1 MEEKPQADLGA
12 APTRSQTRLSSAS
25 GVIDALG
32 GTKTVADILGVGQ
45 SSVSNYRKLGFP
57 ARSHFI
63 LSKLCAERGLDVADA
78 VFGGIRL
85 APLASARAAAAVP
98 QTKALDILTRQ
109 GFKPLA
115 TPVLQPAAPFID
127 RMGEE
132 MRRRLF
138 TFTDPAG
145 EQLCLR
151 PDLTIPTALAYLAQD
166 GSTGGVKKYAY
177 EGIAFRYQ
185 SRGAGKPEEFTQ
197 AGIEI
202 IGGAMSGPESDSDD
216 ATILR
221 DVMRAVEALGVPQY
235 QIRLNHFA
243 MLPLFLQGLGLTSR
257 AVARLTRAYHQSANF
272 ETVIAL
278 MVDEEARPLAADTSP
293 SVNLA
298 GPIIAGRS
306 PQDIQ
311 TRIDRLRED
320 ANGGLT
326 QAQAGTILRFLK
338 LTGPLEEVL
347 QDMRQLAPDADLS
360 SVTDYWRALGESL
373 SLDKLPAT
381 LTLSGGRKMAY
392 YTGLAFELFVPA
404 LGQQSVIAAGGR
416 YDDLL
421 QALGAARPLGAVGG
435 ALALERVEAAA
446 QLQKGARP

>member
-1 MEEKPQADLGA
+1 MEEKPQASFA
-12 APTRSQTRLSSAS
+12 ARAASPEMRLSSAS

-57 ARSHFI
+57 ARSHFV
-63 LSKLCAERGLDVADA
+63 LSKICAERGLDVADA

-85 APLASARAAAAVP
+85 TPPAPTRAAAALP
-98 QTKALDILTRQ
+98 RTQALEIFTRN
-109 GFKPLA
+109 GFAPLA

-151 PDLTIPTALAYLAQD
+151 PDLTIPTALAYLKNGESRLQ
-166 GSTGGVKKYAY
+166 KYAY

-202 IGGAMSGPESDSDD
+202 IGGATAGADSYADD
-216 ATILR
+216 ATIVR
-221 DVMRAVEALGVPQY
+221 DVMNAVKALGVSQF
-235 QIRLNHFA
+235 QLRLNHFA
-243 MLPLFLQGLGLTSR
+243 MLPLFLQGFGLTLR
-257 AVARLTRAYHQSANF
+257 AVSRLTRAYHQSANF
-272 ETVIAL
+272 ETVISQ
-278 MVDEEARPLAADTSP
+278 MVGEEARQLTADTNL
-293 SVNLA
+293 SVNPS
-298 GPIIAGRS
+298 GPTIAGRT

-320 ANGGLT
+320 AKAGLT
-326 QAQAGTILRFLK
+326 QAQADVITRFLN
-338 LTGPLEEVL
+338 LNGAVEDVL
-347 QDMRQLAPDADLS
+347 REMTQLAPQADLT
-360 SVTDYWRALGESL
+360 SVTDYWQALRDAL
-373 SLDKLPAT
+373 SLDALQAT
-381 LTLSGGRKMAY
+381 LSLTGGRKMAY
-392 YTGLAFELFVPA
+392 YTGLSFEVLAPA
-404 LGQQSVIAAGGR
+404 LGNQSVIAAGGR

-421 QALGAARPLGAVGG
+421 QALGAEHALGAVGG

-446 QLQKGARP
+446 QSQKGDRA